1 MFNDY
6 SDVVNVKE
14 LCEMLKISKK
24 KAYELL
30 TNGTIPY
37 KKIGR
42 LYRISKI
49 SIIKFI
55 NNESEEQ

>member
-1 MFNDY
+1 MFEKY
-6 SDVVNVKE
+6 PDVVNVNE
-14 LCEMLKISKK
+14 LCQMLKISKRT
-24 KAYELL
+24 AYALL